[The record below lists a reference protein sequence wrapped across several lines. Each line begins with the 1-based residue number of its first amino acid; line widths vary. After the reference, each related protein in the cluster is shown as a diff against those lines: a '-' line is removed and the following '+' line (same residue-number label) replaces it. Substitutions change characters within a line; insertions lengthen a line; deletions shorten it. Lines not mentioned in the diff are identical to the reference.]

1 MSFIA
6 PKPPK
11 LPPLA
16 PVEPTPDPK
25 IAATAE
31 ADKLANDLAKK
42 RSRQSTILSG
52 TNAAAND
59 LNASV
64 GYNTVLGGTK

>member
-16 PVEPTPDPK
+16 PVETADPK

-31 ADKLANDLAKK
+31 SDKLANDLAKK